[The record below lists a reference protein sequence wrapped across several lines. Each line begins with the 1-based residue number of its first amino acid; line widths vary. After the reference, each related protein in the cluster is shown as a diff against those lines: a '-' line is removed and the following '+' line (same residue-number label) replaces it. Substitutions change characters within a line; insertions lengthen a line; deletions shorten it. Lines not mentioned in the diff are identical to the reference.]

1 MNRKFLPDFLRLATG
16 ASALALAM
24 LMGVP
29 TASAQN
35 AATTA
40 AAPAEATVTGTVVD
54 TEGEPIIGATVR
66 TPDPKKVT
74 STDIDGRFTL
84 RISKPTRLTVSYIGM
99 GTQEMT
105 AKPGEDVTITMSE
118 DASALDEVVVVG
130 FAVQKKINLTG
141 AVGTASGKDIAE
153 RPVQNVATALQGVI
167 PGLNIDNSSSGGEL
181 NASKQINVRGPETL
195 GQGSKGGPLILIDGM
210 EGDLNTINPQDVEN
224 ISVLKDAA
232 ASSIY
237 GSRAPYGVI
246 LITTKQG
253 AEGRTQIHYGN
264 SFRWNKP
271 LNQPKM
277 MDSWEFVNYAN
288 DMATWKGGNPQFDE
302 DYVSKVWAYYTGESD
317 FYAEQNI
324 VTDSNGKNHLV
335 FGGGWETDGW
345 YANTD
350 WIKEYYKDTAFS
362 QEHNLTVSG
371 GTEKI
376 NYYMSGAFLDQGGF
390 MRHGQDDY
398 KRYNILGKFNAQIQ
412 PWLKVGFTSKW
423 IRTDYDR
430 PTTLSSNFY
439 DNVIRRGWPTV
450 PVRDPNGY
458 YASRVNYI
466 EQLENG
472 GRYKEQNDL
481 FANQVTLTITP
492 IKNWNIIGEFNSRIN
507 SDWRHQENFTT
518 YGHDADDPEKT
529 HIAIDSFLE
538 DDQRVSERSYRS
550 TYLNANVYTNYTF
563 NFAKYNNVTLLAGA
577 QVENFKS
584 RVLSANRANLYT
596 TDLPVLDLTTDNND
610 FGMGGAYDK
619 WATLGF
625 FGRIN
630 YDFDSRYLI
639 EVNMRYDGS
648 SRFRRDKR
656 WVLSPSMSAGWN
668 IARESF
674 WADIER
680 IVPIMKLR
688 FSWGQLANQTTDELY
703 PTYRHMNLAN
713 RSETWL
719 VNGVKPNSS
728 WFPNVIND
736 RLTWEKIVTTNI
748 GLDWGLFN
756 NRLTGSFDYYWR
768 TNRDMLIFG
777 GIAYPQVFGA
787 EFPPENQGKLRT
799 QGWELQLTW
808 RDRIGK
814 DFSYSVGVNL
824 SDDRAKA
831 LEYPN
836 REGYLNKVRAGEWLG
851 NIYGFE
857 TIGIAQTQEEM
868 NAHLA
873 HTDQSTYL
881 NYSVDGWRAGDI
893 MYKDIDGDGYIRKGS
908 TINDLGD
915 LKVIGNDHPRYRI
928 GFNLAATWKWFDVSA
943 FFQGVCKRD
952 YFINSNNGSGAVG
965 KGAIFW
971 GHTGNMSESVFFK
984 DHLDYWRD
992 ESSALGA
999 NYDSY
1004 YGRLTSDRRNCEY
1017 QTRFL
1022 QNAAY
1027 LRLKNLQVGFTLP
1040 ENWLNA
1046 IHFKNIRL
1054 YFSAE
1059 NLVTWTKMTK
1069 LIDPET
1075 LGVNKMG
1082 AGASYPL
1089 SKTMS
1094 FGLTADF

>member
-1 MNRKFLPDFLRLATG
+1 MNRKFLPDFLRLTTG

-24 LMGVP
+24 LLGVP
-29 TASAQN
+29 STAMAQD
-35 AATTA
+35 AATATA
-40 AAPAEATVTGTVVD
+40 AQQQGTVKGTVVD
-54 TEGEPIIGATVR
+54 QEGEPVIGATVR
-66 TPDPKKVT
+66 TPDSKVT
-74 STDIDGRFTL
+74 TATDIDGNFVL
-84 RISKPTRLTVSYIGM
+84 RISKPTRLTITYIGM
-99 GTQEMT
+99 GTQEVSV
-105 AKPGEDVTITMSE
+105 KPGETVNVKMSE
-118 DASALDEVVVVG
+118 NASALDEVVVVG

-141 AVGTASGKDIAE
+141 AVGTATGKDIAE

-167 PGLNIDNSSSGGEL
+167 PGLNITNSNSGGEL
-181 NASKQINVRGPETL
+181 NASKRINVRGTSTIGE
-195 GQGSKGGPLILIDGM
+195 GGVGEPLILIDGM
-210 EGDLNTINPQDVEN
+210 EGDINSINPQDIDN

-237 GSRAPYGVI
+237 GSRAPHGVI

-253 AEGRTQIHYGN
+253 SDGRSQVHYGN

-271 LNQPKM
+271 LNMPKM
-277 MDSWEFVNYAN
+277 MDSWHFVNYAN
-288 DMATWKGGNPQFDE
+288 DMATWNGGTPQFDE
-302 DYVSKVWAYYTGESD
+302 EYLQHVWDYYTGASD
-317 FYAEQNI
+317 YIADQSI

-335 FGGGWETDGW
+335 WGGGWETNGW

-350 WIKEYYKDTAFS
+350 WINEYYKDTAFS
-362 QEHNLTVSG
+362 QEHNLTVNG
-371 GTEKI
+371 GTEKM
-376 NYYMSGAFLDQGGF
+376 NYYVSGAFLDQGGF
-390 MRHGQDDY
+390 MRYGEDDY
-398 KRYNILGKFNAQIQ
+398 KRYNLLGKMNAQVQ
-412 PWLKVGFTSKW
+412 PWLKIGLTSKW

-430 PTTLSSNFY
+430 PTTLSGNFY

-458 YASRVNYI
+458 YTARVSYI

-472 GRYKEQNDL
+472 GRYKEQNDV
-481 FANQVTLTITP
+481 FANQLSVTITP
-492 IKNWNIIGEFNSRIN
+492 LKNWNIIGEFNSRIN
-507 SDWRHQENFTT
+507 NNWTHTENFTT
-518 YGHDADDPEKT
+518 YGHDADDTESLHVAT
-529 HIAIDSFLE
+529 DSPTE
-538 DDQRVSERSYRS
+538 ENQRISEYSLRS
-550 TYLNANVYTNYTF
+550 TYLNANIYTNYTF
-563 NFAKYNNVTLLAGA
+563 SFAQRNNMTLLAGM
-577 QVENFKS
+577 QVEDYKE
-584 RVLSANRANLYT
+584 RWLSANRADLYS
-596 TDLPVLDLTTDNND
+596 TDFPVLHLTSDNED
-610 FGMGGAYDK
+610 FGLDGRYEMWK
-619 WATLGF
+619 TVGF

-630 YDFDSRYLI
+630 YDYDSKYLI

-648 SRFRRDKR
+648 SRFRRNKR

-668 IARESF
+668 VAREGF
-674 WADIER
+674 WRDIEH
-680 IVPIMKLR
+680 IVPILKVR
-688 FSWGQLANQTTDELY
+688 FSWGQLANQNTELRY
-703 PTYRHMNLAN
+703 PTYRTMGLAN
-713 RSETWL
+713 RTETWL

-728 WFPNVIND
+728 WYPSVRNED
-736 RLTWEKIVTTNI
+736 MTWEKLVTTNI
-748 GLDWGLFN
+748 GLDWGLLN

-768 TNRDMLIFG
+768 TTRDMLING
-777 GIAYPQVFGA
+777 GIAYPQVFGGA
-787 EFPPENQGKLRT
+787 FPSENQGKMCT
-799 QGWELQLTW
+799 EGWELQLQW

-824 SDDRAKA
+824 SDDRTKVI
-831 LEYPN
+831 EYPN
-836 REGYLNKVRAGEWLG
+836 REGYLNRYIAGEWLG
-851 NIYGFE
+851 NIYGL
-857 TIGIAQTQEEM
+857 TTVGIAQTQEEM
-868 NAHLA
+868 DAHLA
-873 HTDQSTYL
+873 HTDQHNIAAS
-881 NYSVDGWRAGDI
+881 NWSAGDI
-893 MYKDIDGDGYIRKGS
+893 MYKDLDGDGEIRKGT

-915 LKVIGNDHPRYRI
+915 LSVIGNNHPRYRI

-952 YFINSNNGSGAVG
+952 YFINSNNGSGALG

-971 GHTGNMSESVFFK
+971 GHTGNMAESVFFEE
-984 DHLDYWRD
+984 HLNYWRD

-1004 YGRLTSDRRNCEY
+1004 YGRLTSDRRNCEF

-1027 LRLKNLQVGFTLP
+1027 LRLKNIQVGFTLP

-1046 IHFKNIRL
+1046 IHFRNIRL

-1075 LGVNKMG
+1075 LDVGKMG

>member
-54 TEGEPIIGATVR
+54 TEGEPVIGATVR

-167 PGLNIDNSSSGGEL
+167 PGLNISNATNGGEL
-181 NASKQINVRGPETL
+181 NASKGVNVRGMTTL
-195 GQGSKGGPLILIDGM
+195 ESSNSKGDPLILIDGM
-210 EGDLNTINPQDVEN
+210 EGDLNSINPQDVEN

-237 GSRAPYGVI
+237 GSRAPFGVI

-253 AEGRTQIHYGN
+253 AEGRTNIHYGN

-271 LNQPKM
+271 LNQPKGM
-277 MDSWEFVNYAN
+277 SSWEFVNYVN
-288 DMATWKGGNPQFDE
+288 DWSTAKGETAQFDE
-302 DYVSKVWAYYTGESD
+302 DVVNKVWDYYTGKSD
-317 FYAEQNI
+317 FYAEQSV
-324 VTDSNGKNHLV
+324 VTDAQGTNHLV
-335 FGGGWETDGW
+335 WGNPWEVEGW

-350 WIKEYYKDTAFS
+350 WLKEYYKDTAFS
-362 QEHNLTVSG
+362 QEHNLTISG
-371 GTEKI
+371 GTEKL
-376 NYYMSGAFLDQGGF
+376 NYYVSGAFLDQGGF

-398 KRYNILGKFNAQIQ
+398 KRYNIMGKFNAQIQ
-412 PWLKVGFTSKW
+412 PWLKIGYTGKW
-423 IRTDYDR
+423 VRTDYDR
-430 PTTLSSNFY
+430 PTTMSGGFY
-439 DNVIRRGWPTV
+439 DNVLRRGWPTV
-450 PVRDPNGY
+450 PVKDPNGY
-458 YASRVNYI
+458 YLSRVNYI

-472 GRYKEQNDL
+472 GRYKEQNDQ
-481 FANQVTLTITP
+481 FANQITVTITP
-492 IKNWNIIGEFNSRIN
+492 IKNWNIIGEFNSRVD
-507 SDWRHQENFTT
+507 SEWRHVESFTT

-529 HIAIDSFLE
+529 HISLDSPRLE
-538 DDQRVSERSYRS
+538 DQRITERSLRN
-550 TYLNANVYTNYTF
+550 TYLNANIYTNYTF
-563 NFAKYNNVTLLAGA
+563 NFAKYNNMTLLAGA
-577 QVENFKS
+577 QVEDFKQ
-584 RVLSANRANLYT
+584 RWLEGNRANLYT
-596 TDLPVLDLTTDNND
+596 SDIPVVSQTTDMED
-610 FGMGGAYDK
+610 YGLGGKYER
-619 WATLGF
+619 WNVLGF

-630 YDFDSRYLI
+630 YDYDSRYLI

-648 SRFRRDKR
+648 SRFRRGDR

-680 IVPIMKLR
+680 IVPIMKFR
-688 FSWGQLANQTTDELY
+688 FSWGQLANQNTTNWY
-703 PTYRHMNLAN
+703 PTYRVMKVGNN
-713 RSETWL
+713 NSDWI
-719 VNGVKPNSS
+719 VNGKKSNTAA
-728 WFPNVIND
+728 FPDVITPD
-736 RLTWEKIVTTNI
+736 LTWEKIVTTNI

-768 TNRDMLIFG
+768 TNRDILINGGITYPAIFG
-777 GIAYPQVFGA
+777 ANI
-787 EFPPENQGKLRT
+787 PPVNAGKLCT
-799 QGWELQLTW
+799 QGWELQLSW

-824 SDDRAKA
+824 SDDRTKV
-831 LEYPN
+831 LEFPN
-836 REGYLNKVRAGEWLG
+836 AEKYLDKNIVGEWVG

-857 TIGIAQTQEEM
+857 TVGIAQTQEEM

-873 HTDQSTYL
+873 HTDQSVIA
-881 NYSVDGWRAGDI
+881 NDSFWGAGDI
-893 MYKDIDGDGYIRKGS
+893 MYKDVNGDGKITRGS
-908 TINDLGD
+908 TLNDLGD
-915 LKVIGNDHPRYRI
+915 LRVIGNNRPRYRI
-928 GFNLAATWKWFDVSA
+928 GINLSATWKWFDISA

-952 YFINSNNGSGAVG
+952 FWVNPNSGGGSAG
-965 KGAIFW
+965 KGGVFW
-971 GHTGNMSESVFFK
+971 GLCHNLSESVFL
-984 DHLDYWRD
+984 DGHLDYWRD
-992 ESSALGA
+992 ETSKLGA
-999 NYDSY
+999 NKDAYFP
-1004 YGRLTSDRRNCEY
+1004 RPLTDYRNKQC
-1017 QTRFL
+1017 QTKYL
-1022 QNAAY
+1022 QDASY

-1040 ENWLNA
+1040 QQWLDA

-1059 NLVTWTKMTK
+1059 NLVTFTKMNK

-1075 LGVNKMG
+1075 LDVNKMA
-1082 AGASYPL
+1082 AGATYPL
-1089 SKTMS
+1089 SKTFS

>member
-54 TEGEPIIGATVR
+54 TEGEPVIGATVR

-181 NASKQINVRGPETL
+181 NASKKINVRGTETI
-195 GQGSKGGPLILIDGM
+195 GQGSKGGPLILIDGV
-210 EGDLNTINPQDVEN
+210 EGDLNTINPQDIDN

-277 MDSWEFVNYAN
+277 MDSWQFANYAN
-288 DMATWKGGNPQFDE
+288 DMATWKGGDPQFDE
-302 DYVSKVWAYYTGESD
+302 DAMNKIWAYYNGESD
-317 FYAEQNI
+317 YIADQT
-324 VTDSNGKNHLV
+324 VVPYNGSNHLV
-335 FGGGWETDGW
+335 FGGGWETSGW

-350 WIKEYYKDTAFS
+350 WLKEYYKDTAFS
-362 QEHNLTVSG
+362 QEHNLTVNG
-371 GTEKI
+371 GNEKT
-376 NYYMSGAFLDQGGF
+376 NYYLSGAFLDQGGF
-390 MRHGQDDY
+390 MRHGEDDY
-398 KRYNILGKFNAQIQ
+398 KRYNIMGKFNAQIQ

-423 IRTDYDR
+423 VRTDYDR
-430 PTTLSSNFY
+430 PTTLGGNFY

-458 YASRVNYI
+458 YTARVSYI

-481 FANQVTLTITP
+481 FVNQVTLTITP

-507 SDWRHQENFTT
+507 SDWRHQENFAT
-518 YGHDADDPEKT
+518 YGHDADDPERL
-529 HIAIDSFLE
+529 HPAMDSPLE
-538 DDQRVSERSYRS
+538 EDQRITERSYRE
-550 TYLNANVYTNYTF
+550 TYLNANVYTNYYL
-563 NFAKYNNVTLLAGA
+563 NFAKQHNLTLLLGI
-577 QVENFKS
+577 QFENNKS
-584 RVLSANRANLYT
+584 RGLQAARADLYT
-596 TDLPVLDLTTDNND
+596 VDKPVIDGTSDKD
-610 FGMGGAYDK
+610 DYSMSGWYDK
-619 WATLGF
+619 WSTLGF

-630 YDFDSRYLI
+630 YDFDSRYLL

-674 WADIER
+674 WADLER

-688 FSWGQLANQTTDELY
+688 FSYGQLPNQNTSELY
-703 PTYRHMNLAN
+703 PTYRLMNLAN
-713 RSETWL
+713 RTESWL
-719 VNGVKPNSS
+719 VNGQKPNSA
-728 WFPNVIND
+728 WFPKVINPNM
-736 RLTWEKIVTTNI
+736 TWEKIITTNI

-756 NRLTGSFDYYWR
+756 NRLTGSFDFYWR
-768 TNRDMLIFG
+768 TNKDMLVYG
-777 GIAYPQVFGA
+777 GIPYPQVFGA
-787 EFPPENQGKLRT
+787 DFPPENLGKMRT
-799 QGWELQLTW
+799 RGWELQVQW

-824 SDDRAKA
+824 SDDRTKIID
-831 LEYPN
+831 YPN
-836 REGYLNKVRAGEWLG
+836 REGALNRYLPGEWLG
-851 NIYGFE
+851 NIYGLT
-857 TIGIAQTQEEM
+857 TIGIAQSQEEM

-873 HTDQSTYL
+873 HTNQSEYL
-881 NYSVDGWRAGDI
+881 GYGTDVWGAGDI
-893 MYKDIDGDGYIRKGS
+893 MYKDLDGDGYIRKGT
-908 TINDLGD
+908 TIDDLGD
-915 LKVIGNDHPRYRI
+915 LRVIGNNHPRYRI
-928 GFNLAATWKWFDVSA
+928 GFNLAATWKWFDISA

-952 YFINSNNGSGAVG
+952 YFVSSNNGSGALG

-971 GHTGNMSESVFFK
+971 GHTGNMAESVFFE
-984 DHLDYWRD
+984 DHLDYWRN
-992 ESSALGA
+992 ESSGLGA

-1004 YGRLTSDRRNCEY
+1004 YARLTSDRHNCET

-1046 IHFKNIRL
+1046 IHFRNIRL

-1059 NLVTWTKMTK
+1059 NLVTWTKLSK

-1075 LGVNKMG
+1075 LDVGKMG